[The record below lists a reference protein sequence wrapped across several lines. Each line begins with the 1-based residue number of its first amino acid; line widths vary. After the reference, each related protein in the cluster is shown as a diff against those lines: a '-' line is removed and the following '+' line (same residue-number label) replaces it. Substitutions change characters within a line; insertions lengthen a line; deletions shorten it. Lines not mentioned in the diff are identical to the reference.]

1 MKPQKLVSAPS
12 LARWLLSL
20 LTASGVN
27 SDILKVHSV
36 RGAATTAAANSNFLL
51 SEILRMADW
60 SSASTF
66 QKAYYKPIHSSTFA
80 HAVLHQDFT

>member
-12 LARWLLSL
+12 LERWLLSL

-36 RGAATTAAANSNFLL
+36 HGAATTAAANSNFLL

-66 QKAYYKPIHSSTFA
+66 QKYRL
-80 HAVLHQDFT
+80 LHGW